1 MSDFLLC
8 DDIRPPRAKQHQTW
22 TDGLWRLEG
31 QVVNIVIKHIVLPR
45 QGDKKYVV
53 YEHQN
58 CCLSQFWGP
67 LALSPVINTI
77 SPTKAMRWHV
87 HIGGILI
94 RGGKVELII
103 ISVEGRKLPWGGK
116 TSGCLTHTGLLVQQ
130 GHVVHQEN
138 GLQINI
144 KIISWKPSPPF
155 EGRPAVYLS
164 CASSAWR
171 QWTFC
176 QSQFP
181 DRQLCSFVL
190 PFPAVPP
197 ASMQYASSHVNRH
210 FSSS

>member
-1 MSDFLLC
+1 M
-8 DDIRPPRAKQHQTW
+8 
-22 TDGLWRLEG
+22 
-31 QVVNIVIKHIVLPR
+31 VNIKHIGLPR

-67 LALSPVINTI
+67 LALSPVVNTI
-77 SPTKAMRWHV
+77 SPTKAMRRHV
-87 HIGGILI
+87 QHIGGILI
-94 RGGKVELII
+94 IVELII
-103 ISVEGRKLPWGGK
+103 ISEGGRKLPWGGK
-116 TSGCLTHTGLLVQQ
+116 TSGRLTNTGLLVQQ
-130 GHVVHQEN
+130 GHVVYQEN
-138 GLQINI
+138 GLQIHI
-144 KIISWKPSPPF
+144 KFISWKPSPPF

-197 ASMQYASSHVNRH
+197 TSTNVSE
-210 FSSS
+210 